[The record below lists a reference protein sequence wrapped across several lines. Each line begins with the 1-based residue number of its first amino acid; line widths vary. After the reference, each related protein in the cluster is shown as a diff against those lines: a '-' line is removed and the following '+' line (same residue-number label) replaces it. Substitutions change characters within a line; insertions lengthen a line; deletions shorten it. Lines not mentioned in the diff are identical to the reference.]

1 MFLIKST
8 VESLG
13 FEMKSLI
20 EKMITINIQ
29 KSLHGSNGKMNL
41 DINLNIKEHDFIAL
55 TGQSGSGKTTL
66 LRILAGLESA
76 SGEIKISDSIWLDK
90 NFSLSPQKREIGFIF
105 QDYALFP
112 NMSVEENLLFV
123 NKDRELANHLLEITE
138 LSELKKCLPATLSGG
153 QKQRVSLCRA
163 MMNRPKLLLMDEPL
177 SALDPSMRRKLQN
190 EILTLHKEFGTT
202 TIIVSHDPSEI
213 YRLAHRVVVLEQGKI
228 IKDGT
233 PKEILLRTYG
243 SQKFSF
249 SGEILD
255 IVKADVIYIAVVA
268 IGQQVVEI
276 VLDNQEA
283 KLFEIGQRV
292 QVSTKAF
299 APSLSK
305 VIPVPK
311 FSTS

>member
-1 MFLIKST
+1 
-8 VESLG
+8 
-13 FEMKSLI
+13 
-20 EKMITINIQ
+20 MITINIQ
-29 KSLHGSNGKMNL
+29 KPLHGSNGLMNL
-41 DINLNIKEHDFIAL
+41 DINLNIKEYDFIAL

-76 SGEIKISDSIWLDK
+76 SGEIKIGDTTWLDK

-123 NKDRELANHLLEITE
+123 NKDRKLANHLLEITE
-138 LSELKKCLPATLSGG
+138 LSELKKRLPVTLSGG
-153 QKQRVSLCRA
+153 QKQRASLCRA

-177 SALDPSMRRKLQN
+177 SALDPSMRIKLQN

-202 TIIVSHDPSEI
+202 TIMVSHDPSEI

-228 IKDGT
+228 VKDGT
-233 PKEILLRTYG
+233 PKEILLHTYG

-276 VLDNQEA
+276 VLDNHEA
-283 KLFEIGQRV
+283 REFNIGERV

-305 VIPVPK
+305 I
-311 FSTS
+311 